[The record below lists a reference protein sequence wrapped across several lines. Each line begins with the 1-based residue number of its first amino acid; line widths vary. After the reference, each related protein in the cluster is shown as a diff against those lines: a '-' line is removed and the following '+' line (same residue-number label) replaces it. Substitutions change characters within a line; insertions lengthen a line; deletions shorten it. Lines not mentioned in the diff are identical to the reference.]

1 MSLYVDVQKRLGE
14 FHLQVMFEN
23 HGGILGLLGASGCGK
38 SKTLQCITGIEKPDQ
53 GRVIVDG
60 RTFFD
65 SEKQINIPVQ
75 QRRVGY
81 LFQNYALFPN
91 MTVAENIACGVR
103 NGPDRRERQQCVA
116 AMIERMRLTGLE
128 GQKPSQ
134 LSGGQQQR
142 VALGRI
148 LVNEPDILLLDEPFS
163 ALDSY
168 IKEQVMTELSEI
180 LAAFGKDVIIVTHS
194 RDEAYQLCQTIAIL
208 DKGELDAIGPTREM
222 FADPGTRAAAI
233 LTGCKNV
240 VAAYKAGPGQVY
252 IPDWGV
258 TLHTGCEVR
267 DDLTAIGIRGH
278 DFHGHGTDN
287 VHAITIV
294 EEIEQPFEWIIKF
307 RYTTQAPDTM
317 PIWWRFAKP
326 DRPLT
331 LPDKLGVA
339 PRDILLLYR

>member
-1 MSLYVDVQKRLGE
+1 MSLYVDVHKQLGD
-14 FHLQVMFEN
+14 FCLHATFEH

-53 GRVIVDG
+53 GRVVVDSH
-60 RTFFD
+60 TFFD
-65 SEKQINIPVQ
+65 SEKKINIPVQ

-103 NGPDRRERQQCVA
+103 NNSDRNERRQRVA
-116 AMIERMRLTGLE
+116 AMIDRMRLTGLE
-128 GQKPSQ
+128 GQKPAQ

-168 IKEQVMTELSEI
+168 IKEQVMTEISEL

-194 RDEAYQLCQTIAIL
+194 RDEAYQLCQTIAVL
-208 DKGELDAIGPTREM
+208 DKGEIDTIGPMREM
-222 FADPGTRAAAI
+222 FANPGTRAAAI

-240 VAAYKAGPGQVY
+240 VPAHKAGPDQVY

-258 TLHTGCEVR
+258 TFHAGCEVR
-267 DDLTAIGIRGH
+267 DTLTAIGVRGH
-278 DFHGHGTDN
+278 NFHEQGTDN
-287 VHAITIV
+287 VHEITIV

-307 RYTTQAPDTM
+307 RYKMQAPGTM
-317 PIWWRFAKP
+317 PVWWRFAKS
-326 DRPLT
+326 DRPFI
-331 LPDKLGVA
+331 LPDKLGID
-339 PRDILLLYR
+339 PQDILLLYR